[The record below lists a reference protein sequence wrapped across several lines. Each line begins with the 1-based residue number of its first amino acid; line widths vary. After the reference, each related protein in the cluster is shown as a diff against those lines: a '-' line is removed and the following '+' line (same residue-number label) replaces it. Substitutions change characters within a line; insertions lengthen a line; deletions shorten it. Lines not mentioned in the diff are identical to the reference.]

1 MNSGITY
8 SGLSFTNTCRKKIQ
22 RYADSVLEEDG
33 IKFASL
39 NESSDEGAEYI
50 EAVKDAAVKELGYF
64 LKPSELFH
72 AIALKGNNQADTPA
86 TRRRS

>member
-1 MNSGITY
+1 
-8 SGLSFTNTCRKKIQ
+8 
-22 RYADSVLEEDG
+22 VLEEDG

-39 NESSDEGAEYI
+39 DEGFEYI

-72 AIALKGNNQADTPA
+72 AIAMKGNNQADTEIVNVVVA
-86 TRRRS
+86 STVEAYAIFLV